1 VCELLSR
8 KQQTLSSMLEDR
20 IAKFPSPGEINSH
33 VADAKVAIEKVF
45 NHYVSDAKLIDKT
58 DGISLEF
65 DNWRFNLR
73 MSNTEPVVRLNVES
87 RNDQLLVDQKTT
99 EVLNLLNS

>member
-1 VCELLSR
+1 
-8 KQQTLSSMLEDR
+8 MLEDR

-33 VADAKVAIEKVF
+33 VADPKTAIDKVF
-45 NHYVSDAKLIDKT
+45 NHYVDDAKVIDKT

-65 DNWRFNLR
+65 DSWRFNLR

-87 RNDQLLVDQKTT
+87 RNDQILIEQKTA
-99 EVLNLLNS
+99 ELLKLLNG